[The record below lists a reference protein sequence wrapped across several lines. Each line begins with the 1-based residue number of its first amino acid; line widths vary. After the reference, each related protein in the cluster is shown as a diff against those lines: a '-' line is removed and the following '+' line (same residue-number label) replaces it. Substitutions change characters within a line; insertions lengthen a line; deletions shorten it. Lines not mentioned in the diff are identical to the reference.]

1 MSMTVSSDPEN
12 QEHYSVHLLMGT
24 KRGKKW
30 LVKFSSSAFFF
41 FFFYTQAGPPEDI
54 IHCMCVWEGGEQG
67 K

>member
-1 MSMTVSSDPEN
+1 MCTCSWGQKGEKNGWWSFLAQP
-12 QEHYSVHLLMGT
+12 
-24 KRGKKW
+24 
-30 LVKFSSSAFFF
+30 FF